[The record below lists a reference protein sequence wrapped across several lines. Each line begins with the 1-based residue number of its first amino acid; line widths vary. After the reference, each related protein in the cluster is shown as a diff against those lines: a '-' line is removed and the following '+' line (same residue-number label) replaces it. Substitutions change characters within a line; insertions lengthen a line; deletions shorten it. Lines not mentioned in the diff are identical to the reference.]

1 MDNVTVGRSNSSCLV
16 NNSASVLVPV
26 IYATTFLVSL
36 PGNCLS
42 IYVAALQ
49 VKRGHEIGVYLINL
63 SSVDIIYTL
72 TLPYW
77 FCHHFTT
84 AVGNVSV
91 HNAVVVVSSSTMFM
105 SPAFLCCI
113 AGDRYLAIVHPLRFH
128 RLRTLRAAAAVSAT
142 CWLLQLSL
150 HALLLHRQGLLSSDF
165 ASTPLWEDLPLEATT
180 AEVYL
185 IRFLLS
191 FCLPFSLFIFYS
203 QRIYRAVARSSSVED
218 GEKRKIAKLLLLL
231 LLVYAVSFGPYQ
243 LTALARGVAEPGNCP
258 FAQLAIIHYNVFFAW
273 TGVNCAADP
282 IVYCWLS
289 DTARQ
294 DIVHLTTALKHKLP
308 RLCRRPEH
316 HRADRTPKQISDLP
330 L

>member
-16 NNSASVLVPV
+16 DNSASVLVPV
-26 IYATTFLVSL
+26 IYAATFLVSL

-49 VKRGHEIGVYLINL
+49 VKRGNEIGVYLINL

-84 AVGNVSV
+84 AIGNVSV

-113 AGDRYLAIVHPLRFH
+113 AADRHLAIVHPLRFH
-128 RLRTLRAAAAVSAT
+128 RLRTLWAAAAMSAM

-165 ASTPLWEDLPLEATT
+165 ASRPLWEDLPLEATT

-191 FCLPFSLFIFYS
+191 FCLPFSLFIFCS

-258 FAQLAIIHYNVFFAW
+258 FAQLAITPYNVFFAW

-289 DTARQ
+289 DTAQQ